1 VKWAVGGFPDPA
13 RRKAQTATT
22 AIIAGIVAF
31 GLCYPLYV
39 VLVHAW
45 LGWPASLWYALSLP
59 VASLAAY
66 YYAGQARRL
75 GASVRNTIVLLR
87 APAAARHLLALR
99 AQLIAQ
105 IEQARP
111 TPAKRLL
118 KSGTPSASSS

>member
-1 VKWAVGGFPDPA
+1 MGGFPDPA

-31 GLCYPLYV
+31 GLSYPLYV
-39 VLVHAW
+39 ALVHTW
-45 LGWPASLWYALSLP
+45 FGWPASLWYALSLP

-66 YYAGQARRL
+66 YYVRQARRL

-87 APAAARHLLALR
+87 APAAARHMLALR
-99 AQLIAQ
+99 AQLIAE

-111 TPAKRLL
+111 TPAKLRL
-118 KSGTPSASSS
+118 KSETPSSS